1 MSKSASC
8 VDWFVLRQCVD
19 LWVEA
24 VSLRLLEDKIL
35 CGNHVVACQVG
46 DRVFVAGVRS
56 FIFRNPGGTRHVC
69 CCSENSCQFGES
81 AVFDGTLYCLFGGS
95 LKS

>member
-1 MSKSASC
+1 MSKTANC

-35 CGNHVVACQVG
+35 CGNHVVARQVG
-46 DRVFVAGVRS
+46 DRVSLRE
-56 FIFRNPGGTRHVC
+56 
-69 CCSENSCQFGES
+69 CSLLSLEILAARITYVVVWRILVNLEN
-81 AVFDGTLYCLFGGS
+81 LL
-95 LKS
+95 

>member
-46 DRVFVAGVRS
+46 DRVFVAGVRPS
-56 FIFRNPGGTRHVC
+56 DTVAVYKISDC
-69 CCSENSCQFGES
+69 C
-81 AVFDGTLYCLFGGS
+81 
-95 LKS
+95 

>member
-46 DRVFVAGVRS
+46 DRIFVAGV
-56 FIFRNPGGTRHVC
+56 
-69 CCSENSCQFGES
+69 
-81 AVFDGTLYCLFGGS
+81 
-95 LKS
+95 